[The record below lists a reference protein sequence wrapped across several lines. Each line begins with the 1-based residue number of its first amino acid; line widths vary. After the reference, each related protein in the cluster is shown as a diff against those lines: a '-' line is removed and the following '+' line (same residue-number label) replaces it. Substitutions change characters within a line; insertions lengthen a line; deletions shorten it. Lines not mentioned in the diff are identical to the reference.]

1 MNLVTWSANVKY
13 SIQIYR
19 NPKDGR
25 PTSGTKMLKHPVTGT
40 IREAGTHTIDLSRKA
55 EVLRG
60 DKFAVVVKL
69 RSSGKIGFD
78 ENDDYH
84 WVSFVNK
91 TKKRQSYLY
100 DHRKWN
106 DLNPDH
112 ATMRLKA
119 YTAMQPVNK
128 IHLRYCKADSKNKN
142 PKGIVLYY
150 KGKHLKKNKDYKI
163 VKKEGH
169 KYVIVKGRGRY
180 RGTKKIYLKTK

>member
-1 MNLVTWSANVKY
+1 
-13 SIQIYR
+13 
-19 NPKDGR
+19 
-25 PTSGTKMLKHPVTGT
+25 MLKRPVTGT

-91 TKKRQSYLY
+91 TKKGQSYLY

-112 ATMRLKA
+112 ATMRF
-119 YTAMQPVNK
+119 
-128 IHLRYCKADSKNKN
+128 
-142 PKGIVLYY
+142 KGIYSNAASKQDSFEIL
-150 KGKHLKKNKDYKI
+150 
-163 VKKEGH
+163 
-169 KYVIVKGRGRY
+169 
-180 RGTKKIYLKTK
+180 

>member
-25 PTSGTKMLKHPVTGT
+25 PTSGTKMLKRPVTGT

-91 TKKRQSYLY
+91 TKKDR
-100 DHRKWN
+100 
-106 DLNPDH
+106 
-112 ATMRLKA
+112 
-119 YTAMQPVNK
+119 
-128 IHLRYCKADSKNKN
+128 
-142 PKGIVLYY
+142 
-150 KGKHLKKNKDYKI
+150 
-163 VKKEGH
+163 
-169 KYVIVKGRGRY
+169 VIFMIIENGM
-180 RGTKKIYLKTK
+180 I